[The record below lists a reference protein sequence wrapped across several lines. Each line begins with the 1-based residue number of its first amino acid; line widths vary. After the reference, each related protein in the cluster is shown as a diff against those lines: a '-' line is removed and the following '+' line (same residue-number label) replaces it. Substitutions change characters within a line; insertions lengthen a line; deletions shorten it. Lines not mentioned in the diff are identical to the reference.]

1 MVFSLEKSVR
11 SMRELGL
18 PTLLSQDFMELTF
31 SSGPCT
37 WPVTVPL
44 LVFFTQ
50 PTTPIF
56 LASPSVYIL
65 KQTPCTLPN
74 TS

>member
-1 MVFSLEKSVR
+1 MHVSL
-11 SMRELGL
+11 
-18 PTLLSQDFMELTF
+18 TTHMELTF
-31 SSGPCT
+31 SAGPCT

-56 LASPSVYIL
+56 FASSSVYWFQE
-65 KQTPCTLPN
+65 KTAEKTASKVRTHATLIPAFQ
-74 TS
+74 SAC